1 MWMSYSQPLSLA
13 SHYNV
18 ITHVVIEIKQILKSS
33 EQAAITRSTGIAN
46 CKTDMQ
52 QNQRKSKF
60 YQGAVL
66 HRFNDVTKQSCKRRA
81 LADLKCLDDCMRDQ
95 LEWSDVGLLRFILTV
110 LDTQSWFLCEESKEE
125 SEMGSADDE
134 DNLIEIK

>member
-110 LDTQSWFLCEESKEE
+110 LDTQS
-125 SEMGSADDE
+125 
-134 DNLIEIK
+134 